1 MIDLSLCKDS
11 QTLEIYQ
18 NLYAV
23 VKCLRRRAVSTHS
36 DAIGLSPLNVVRLLS
51 SVSDICSNN
60 LAIHSSANE
69 LLTTFTPVKSR
80 TTRSFCSINGSRLSR
95 TRCPKCHHQQQGNSI
110 RDLRHHSELLQ
121 YPSPSQ
127 NESTLYQESHRN
139 NNLQPAKQLSQ
150 SQHIESKHRQRV
162 DTRHRYSSH
171 QKHRS

>member
-80 TTRSFCSINGSRLSR
+80 TTRYFR
-95 TRCPKCHHQQQGNSI
+95 
-110 RDLRHHSELLQ
+110 
-121 YPSPSQ
+121 
-127 NESTLYQESHRN
+127 
-139 NNLQPAKQLSQ
+139 
-150 SQHIESKHRQRV
+150 
-162 DTRHRYSSH
+162 
-171 QKHRS
+171 